1 MIDYIY
7 PTMIQSRFNFYI
19 LVFLLSLLNAT
30 AIYYPQSFKFNNLTV
45 ENGLS
50 NNDVNTL
57 IQDKTG
63 FIWFGTEDGLNRYDG
78 YNFKVFRHNPS
89 DSNSLADNTIWA
101 LMEDS
106 KGFLWIGTK
115 SGKLNRYD
123 PVKESF
129 TLHQFTPNIDRSSSI
144 AALFEDSKGNIWIG
158 TRTRGIYRLNPDS
171 NEISHWNRNDSI
183 PSSLSN
189 QSVRAIT
196 EDKSGNIIIGTYSG
210 LNKFN
215 PSTPDK
221 GFEKFFY
228 KADDPNSLSD
238 KEIYNLSK
246 STSDDNTIWIGT
258 VKGLT
263 KFNSMTNTFSRIEIP
278 NPDKLQFGSGAST
291 VIEELIDS
299 EKILWIDTYS
309 GFVRMNLNSGKSFRF
324 VNDEKNPNSIIDN
337 QINKTIKDRS
347 GVIWV
352 ATENGI
358 SFYSSKNSKFN
369 SPFSSDYQFYLDAV
383 GDKKNLK
390 AITQY
395 ENGDIWLGFSN
406 GLVSI
411 KKSEQ
416 SASVIK
422 DALFNN
428 LNVWSL
434 AAHKNNSLWIGTF
447 GQGLKQ
453 LDVQTKETKDWLLIY
468 ELKKTKTVP
477 YIKSLFKDANNNIW
491 VGYWGSGLARIE
503 PGSGKYMV
511 WNRVQTEPESLSD
524 SDVWSIV
531 EDRFN
536 RIWIATLNGGLDLFI
551 DKDEGKFRNWT
562 KSTGNKKGLNSE
574 NVFTIYE
581 SKKGEYSKHKDLV
594 VLWLGTSS
602 GLNQFVITNNSSSDP
617 YNFGFQ
623 INSYTIE
630 DGLADNSVHSIL
642 EDEDGNLWLGT
653 GMGISYFDVKNKTFT
668 NFTTEDG
675 LYGNNMNPG
684 AAIKLDNGLMIF
696 GSTKGLNIFDP
707 KETKL
712 SDYKP
717 AVILTDFQIFNK
729 SIEAGIN
736 SPLKKSITHTK
747 EIQLSHNQDVF
758 SFEFSAL
765 DYNSPQSI
773 QYAYKMEGFDE
784 DWIET
789 ENRRFVTYT
798 NLNPGKYIFNVKST
812 NADGVWSNETVSLEV
827 KINSPWWATLWA
839 YGFYTIL
846 IIIGLLAIRR
856 FEMNRTK
863 LRNELRLREYEA
875 KQKSQLEEMKS
886 RFFANLSHEFRT
898 PLTLIKGPIELLKNK
913 ISNASDFEQIDI
925 IQRNSE
931 KLKELIDQL
940 LELSQLENTS
950 LPLRTR
956 KEDLISVLKGLV
968 FSFNSLAYQ
977 KNISIEFQNNS
988 STKTLW
994 IDRDKLEKIIN
1005 NLLSNAL
1012 KFTPVGGSV
1021 TVSVNDIL
1029 NEEKSFT
1036 EIIVSDTGIGIPKDK
1051 LDNIFDRFYQV
1062 DDSTQRSYGGSGIGL
1077 ALVKELVDLHKWKI
1091 TVESSEGNGANFKL
1105 MIPLSE
1111 DYLNDSEK
1119 ISDES
1124 FTGIS
1129 AEDQIKIQTTQFS
1142 DQVAILDNAEIKK
1155 ITQEN
1160 KASLL
1165 IVEDSDDL
1173 RKYLSSL
1180 LKNDYVISEAANGD
1194 EGIKIANEILPDI
1207 IISDV
1212 MMPSMDGFEFCR
1224 QIKSDWHTSDIPI
1237 ILLTAKASFESK
1249 LEGLEIGADDYLT
1262 KPFDSRELFVR
1273 IKNLLEQRKRIREKY
1288 CKDIIPLKDVSDLNS
1303 NDKDFTN
1310 RAYDI
1315 VEMNLDKTNFSTDQL
1330 AKELFLSR
1338 SQLHRKM
1345 ISITGQAPG
1354 EFIRIIKLRH
1364 AAEMLLKK
1372 KLSVTQIA
1380 YEIGFSSPAQFSRAF
1395 SKQFNCTPSEYSSK
1409 QKA

>member
-1 MIDYIY
+1 M
-7 PTMIQSRFNFYI
+7 TRFHLRHYI
-19 LVFLLSLLNAT
+19 LVILFALLNAT

-45 ENGLS
+45 EKGLS

-57 IQDKTG
+57 IQDRTG

-78 YNFKVFRHNPS
+78 YNFKVFRHES
-89 DSNSLADNTIWA
+89 DDSNSLADNTIWA

-123 PVKESF
+123 PVTESF
-129 TLHQFTPNIDRSSSI
+129 TLYQLTPNIESISSI
-144 AALFEDSKGNIWIG
+144 AALFEDRIGNIWIG
-158 TRTRGIYRLNPDS
+158 TRTRGVYRLNPDS
-171 NEISHWNRNDSI
+171 KEISNWNRNDTI
-183 PSSLSN
+183 PSNLSF

-196 EDKSGNIIIGTYSG
+196 EDKSGNIIIATYSG

-215 PSTPDK
+215 PSAPDK

-238 KEIYNLSK
+238 NEIYNLSK
-246 STSDDNTIWIGT
+246 STYDENIIWIGT
-258 VKGLT
+258 QKGLT
-263 KFNSMTNTFSRIEIP
+263 EFNSLKNTFSRIEIP

-291 VIEELIDS
+291 VIEEIIDG
-299 EKILWIDTYS
+299 ERILWIDTYS
-309 GFVRMNLNSGKSFRF
+309 GLVRMNLNSGKSFRF
-324 VNDEKNPNSIIDN
+324 VNDEKNPNSLIDN
-337 QINKTIKDRS
+337 QINKIIKDRS
-347 GVIWV
+347 GVIWI

-358 SFYSSKNSKFN
+358 SYYSSKNSKFN
-369 SPFSSDYQFYLDAV
+369 SPFRSDYRLYLDAV

-416 SASVIK
+416 STLVIK

-434 AAHKNNSLWIGTF
+434 AAHKNNSLWIGTY

-453 LDVQTKETKDWLLIY
+453 LDVQTKEIKDWSLIY
-468 ELKKTKTVP
+468 ALKNSKTVP
-477 YIKSLFKDANNNIW
+477 YIKSLYKDASNNIW

-503 PGSGKYMV
+503 PGTGKYMV
-511 WNRVQTEPESLSD
+511 WNRLPTESESLSD

-536 RIWIATLNGGLDLFI
+536 RIWIATLNGGLNLFI
-551 DKDEGKFRNWT
+551 DKDNGKFLKWT
-562 KSTGNKKGLNSE
+562 KSAGNKKGLNSE

-581 SKKGEYSKHKDLV
+581 AKKGEYSNHKDLIV
-594 VLWLGTSS
+594 FWLGTSN
-602 GLNQFVITNNSSSDP
+602 GLNQFVITNNSSSNP
-617 YNFGFQ
+617 YDFSVQ
-623 INSYTIE
+623 ITSYTIK
-630 DGLADNSVHSIL
+630 DGLADNSVNSIL

-653 GMGISYFDVKNKTFT
+653 SVGISFFDVKKKTFT
-668 NFTTEDG
+668 NFTSEDG
-675 LYGNNMNPG
+675 LYGSDMNPG
-684 AAIKLDNGLMIF
+684 AAIKLDNGLMVF
-696 GSTKGLNIFDP
+696 GSAKGLNIFDP
-707 KETKL
+707 KETRL

-729 SIEAGIN
+729 SIEAGVN
-736 SPLKKSITHTK
+736 SPLKKSIVYTK
-747 EIQLSHNQDVF
+747 EIQLSHSQDVF
-758 SFEFSAL
+758 SFEFAAL

-773 QYAYKMEGFDE
+773 KYAYKMEGFDE
-784 DWIET
+784 DWIEN
-789 ENRRFVTYT
+789 ENRRFVSYT
-798 NLNPGKYIFNVKST
+798 NLNPGKYIFKVKST
-812 NADGVWSNETVSLEV
+812 NADGVWNNEFVSLQV
-827 KINSPWWATLWA
+827 IINSPWWATLWA

-856 FEMNRTK
+856 FEMSRVK
-863 LRNELRLREYEA
+863 LRNELRLHEYEA

-898 PLTLIKGPIELLKNK
+898 PLTLIKGPVELLKNK
-913 ISNASDFEQIDI
+913 ISNKSDIEQIDI

-940 LELSQLENTS
+940 LELSQLENS
-950 LPLRTR
+950 SVPLKTR
-956 KEDLISVLKGLV
+956 KVDLISTLKGLV
-968 FSFNSLAYQ
+968 FSFNSLAHQ
-977 KNISIEFQNNS
+977 KNISLKFQSNS
-988 STKTLW
+988 NIKILW

-1012 KFTPVGGSV
+1012 KFTPTGGSV
-1021 TVSVNDIL
+1021 SVSVIDIL
-1029 NEEKSFT
+1029 SDEKTFT
-1036 EIIVSDTGIGIPKDK
+1036 KITVADNGIGIPKDK
-1051 LDNIFDRFYQV
+1051 LENIFDRFYQV

-1091 TVESSEGNGANFKL
+1091 TVESGEGNGANFKL
-1105 MIPLSE
+1105 MIPLTD
-1111 DYLNDSEK
+1111 DYLNESEK
-1119 ISDES
+1119 VSDES
-1124 FTGIS
+1124 SIDIS
-1129 AEDQIKIQTTQFS
+1129 IEDQNKISTTQHS
-1142 DQVAILDNAEIKK
+1142 DQNIELNNAKIEK

-1173 RKYLSSL
+1173 RNYLSSL
-1180 LKNDYVISEAANGD
+1180 LKNDYVISEAANGE
-1194 EGIKIANEILPDI
+1194 EGIKTANEILPDI

-1288 CKDIIPLKDVSDLNS
+1288 SKDIIPLKDESDLNS
-1303 NDKDFTN
+1303 SDKDFTK

-1315 VEMNLDKTNFSTDQL
+1315 VEINLDKTNFSTDQL

-1354 EFIRIIKLRH
+1354 EFIRIIKLKR